1 MVHSLPGF
9 EHAEFLKYA
18 YAIEYDAIQPLQV
31 QRNLMIRN
39 HPGLFIAGQILGTS
53 GYEEAAG
60 AGLLAGINA
69 SLYIDNKP
77 WFTLRRDQAYL
88 GVMIDDLVTKGTKEP
103 YRLLSSRSEY
113 RLITRS
119 DNADERLIKM
129 GYDLGLNSKDRY
141 DKYLKRMDEL
151 KVAEHALDTIYVG
164 LNEKTPKYL
173 ESVGET
179 KPIGSTSYKDLLK
192 RPKVTYEGLQQ
203 CEPKLPVL
211 SSDLGVKIETNV
223 KYKGY
228 IDLEEKDVEKMQAM
242 ESLILPQ
249 DLDYSKVEGISL
261 EAREKLNKIKPK
273 TIGEASRITNVHP
286 ADIDRLL
293 FLIRKK

>member
-1 MVHSLPGF
+1 M
-9 EHAEFLKYA
+9 
-18 YAIEYDAIQPLQV
+18 
-31 QRNLMIRN
+31 
-39 HPGLFIAGQILGTS
+39 
-53 GYEEAAG
+53 
-60 AGLLAGINA
+60 
-69 SLYIDNKP
+69 
-77 WFTLRRDQAYL
+77 
-88 GVMIDDLVTKGTKEP
+88 
-103 YRLLSSRSEY
+103 
-113 RLITRS
+113 ITRS
-119 DNADERLIKM
+119 DNADERLIKI

-179 KPIGSTSYKDLLK
+179 KPIGSTSYKELLK

>member
-1 MVHSLPGF
+1 M
-9 EHAEFLKYA
+9 
-18 YAIEYDAIQPLQV
+18 
-31 QRNLMIRN
+31 
-39 HPGLFIAGQILGTS
+39 
-53 GYEEAAG
+53 
-60 AGLLAGINA
+60 
-69 SLYIDNKP
+69 
-77 WFTLRRDQAYL
+77 
-88 GVMIDDLVTKGTKEP
+88 
-103 YRLLSSRSEY
+103 
-113 RLITRS
+113 
-119 DNADERLIKM
+119 
-129 GYDLGLNSKDRY
+129 
-141 DKYLKRMDEL
+141 
-151 KVAEHALDTIYVG
+151 
-164 LNEKTPKYL
+164 
-173 ESVGET
+173 
-179 KPIGSTSYKDLLK
+179 K

-249 DLDYSKVEGISL
+249 DLDYSKVERISL